1 MPLPLCVLRV
11 SVVSSFSKCLILA
24 VSEKPMT
31 DRASFRAAL
40 TLPVLVGAL
49 GYFVDIFDLLLFPII
64 KTPSLNALGVPA
76 AQQLEVGVRL
86 LNWQM
91 VGLLLGGILWGVLG
105 DKRGRRSV
113 LFGSIAL
120 YSFANLANAFVHGL
134 PAYTACRFFAGLG
147 LAGELGAA
155 VTLVSEA
162 LPAQARG
169 YGSSIVAGVGIFG
182 AVAAGAVGKLFTA
195 HLGAGGWTY
204 AYLTGGAL
212 GLVLLALRMG
222 LKESRLFEQTRDLDA
237 PRGDFFMLF
246 TSAGRFWRF
255 LRCVLAGMPVWF
267 VVGILVVNAESFAPA
282 LGVKGRVENGMAV
295 AWCYAGGAF
304 GDLAAGAVSH
314 AFRSRRKAVASYL
327 AMATAGIV
335 VFLLQRGFSSG
346 AFYGLCAALGFSF
359 GYWALIVTVAS
370 EQFGTNLRATV
381 TTSVP
386 NFIRGSLNPMAWA
399 FLALKPR
406 LGMLPAAAVVGGVV
420 LLLAAASVGLMD
432 ESFGRDL
439 DFLEPGPEI

>member
-1 MPLPLCVLRV
+1 
-11 SVVSSFSKCLILA
+11 
-24 VSEKPMT
+24 MT
-31 DRASFRAAL
+31 DRASFRSAL

-49 GYFVDIFDLLLFPII
+49 GYFVDIFDLLLFPIV
-64 KTPSLNALGVPA
+64 KTPSLTALGVPA
-76 AQQLEVGVRL
+76 AQQLEVGARL

-91 VGLLLGGILWGVLG
+91 NGLLLGGILWGVLG
-105 DKRGRRSV
+105 DRKGRRSV

-120 YSFANLANAFVHGL
+120 YSVANLANAFVHGI
-134 PAYTACRFFAGLG
+134 PAYTACRFLAGLG

-162 LPAQARG
+162 LPAEARG
-169 YGSSIVAGVGIFG
+169 FGSSIVAGVGIFG
-182 AVAAGAVGKLFTA
+182 AVAAGAVGKIFTV

-204 AYLTGGAL
+204 AYLTGGVL
-212 GLVLLALRMG
+212 GLLLLALRMG
-222 LKESRLFEQTRDLDA
+222 LAESRLFEEAKGQA
-237 PRGDFFMLF
+237 VSRGNFFMLF
-246 TSAGRFWRF
+246 TDWDRFWRF

-267 VVGILVVNAESFAPA
+267 VVGILVVNAETFAPA
-282 LGVKGRVENGMAV
+282 LGVKGHVENGLAV

-314 AFRSRRKAVASYL
+314 AYRSRRKAVATYL

-335 VFLLQRGFSSG
+335 VFLLQRGFPS
-346 AFYGLCAALGFSF
+346 AVFYGLCAVLGFSF

-381 TTSVP
+381 TTTVP
-386 NFIRGSLNPMAWA
+386 NFIRGSLTPMTFA
-399 FLALKPR
+399 FLGLQKWMG
-406 LGMLPAAAVVGGVV
+406 LLPAAAAVGALV
-420 LLLAAASVGLMD
+420 LVLAAASVGRME

-439 DFLEPGPEI
+439 DFYEVGPEL